1 MKKKGKNMNKRYAVS
16 YEGWLIIHA
25 KDEQAAATEANEIL
39 GSSNLINNG
48 ESGEWL
54 LADIEEE
61 EE

>member
-1 MKKKGKNMNKRYAVS
+1 MNKRYAVS

-61 EE
+61 DN